1 MRSLSPKDATARWAM
16 PMFLLTLL
24 FVGLIAGLIVA
35 WFDIPRL
42 SELHSTV
49 RSTDISTN
57 SAPGENIHPLVH
69 DSSRPQTDNPV
80 TENTDTDPVARIP
93 MTSGVSKFAI
103 SCGILLILIWP
114 IYIIEF
120 VLLYGTRITGWL
132 KREARFPRSQFAVC
146 LVPPLRLGLVS
157 PYQDN
162 QLWLP
167 RFGWRRPGR
176 QLIRDVESVISK
188 PMLIIAFL
196 ILPVLLLEYAF
207 DGFLVKHPWLLVLL
221 HACTGFIW
229 WCFACEFIV
238 MLAASKRKI
247 QYIKKNWL
255 DLAIILLPLIS
266 FVRSIRVL
274 RLARFAKVQQVTKI
288 TRMYR
293 MRGLLYKALRG
304 LLLTTFIRKL
314 LRISPDKTL
323 KNLKQ
328 QRAVKQQEI
337 EDLDQRITQ
346 IEDEITSSASMTNNL
361 HADGNV

>member
-1 MRSLSPKDATARWAM
+1 M

-42 SELHSTV
+42 SELHAVVGVDAGGAGSAAGIAESSNRPNRTV
-49 RSTDISTN
+49 SFAVFCSVMLLLLW
-57 SAPGENIHPLVH
+57 PLYIAEFVYLYG
-69 DSSRPQTDNPV
+69 
-80 TENTDTDPVARIP
+80 ARIG
-93 MTSGVSKFAI
+93 S
-103 SCGILLILIWP
+103 
-114 IYIIEF
+114 
-120 VLLYGTRITGWL
+120 WL
-132 KREARFPRSQFAVC
+132 KRETTFPVSQFAVC
-146 LVPPLRLGLVS
+146 VVPPLRLGLVNVHK
-157 PYQDN
+157 DN

-176 QLIRDVESVISK
+176 RLIRDIESVISK

-207 DGFLVKHPWLLVLL
+207 DGFLVKYRWLLIVL

-238 MLAASKRKI
+238 MVGASKRKF
-247 QYIKKNWL
+247 QYVKKNWL

-266 FVRSIRVL
+266 FIRSIRML

-293 MRGLLYKALRG
+293 MRGLFYKALRG
-304 LLLTTFIRKL
+304 LLLVSFVRKI
-314 LRISPDKTL
+314 LRVSPEKTL
-323 KNLKQ
+323 EKLKR
-328 QRAVKQQEI
+328 QRASKEQELEEI
-337 EDLDQRITQ
+337 NQRIQ
-346 IEDEITSSASMTNNL
+346 QMEVEIDSAASEFSELQVEGNN
-361 HADGNV
+361 